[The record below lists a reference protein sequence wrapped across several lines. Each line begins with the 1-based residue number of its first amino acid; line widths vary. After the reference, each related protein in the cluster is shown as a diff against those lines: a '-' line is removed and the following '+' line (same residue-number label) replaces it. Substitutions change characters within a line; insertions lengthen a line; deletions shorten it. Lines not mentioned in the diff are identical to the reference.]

1 MRQSRARSKKMRGGG
16 TCSSYGM
23 VPSEIPGRMVPQ
35 ALGKCD
41 DNGQVGG
48 RRSNKNSV
56 RNNRKSRK
64 ANSVKKSK
72 GKRKL
77 SQKKIDLV
85 IDQLCKNMKR
95 KCTPKYKKLLKQ
107 IVVKNL

>member
-1 MRQSRARSKKMRGGG
+1 MRLSRARSKKMRGGG
-16 TCSSYGM
+16 TCSSYSM
-23 VPSEIPGRMVPQ
+23 VPSDIPGRMVPQ
-35 ALGKCD
+35 SLGKC
-41 DNGQVGG
+41 NETGQFGG
-48 RRSNKNSV
+48 KRSNKKSV
-56 RNNRKSRK
+56 RNNRKNRK

-72 GKRKL
+72 GKL

-95 KCTPKYKKLLKQ
+95 KCTPKYKQLLKQ